1 MTIIDANLLIY
12 FYNED
17 SKHHDGAAKW
27 LDSLIN
33 STEQIGLSWI
43 TLWAFLRLSTSPRIL
58 PTPLSPDRAF
68 SIVRDW
74 MEQPAVIILHPGPR
88 HAAILER
95 LVVGTGARGGLVTD
109 ATLAALAIENG
120 ATLASADYDFSRF
133 PDLKWVNPLA

>member
-17 SKHHDGAAKW
+17 SKHHDATAKW

-33 STEQIGLSWI
+33 STEQIGLPWI
-43 TLWAFLRLSTSPRIL
+43 TLWAFLRLSTSPRVL
-58 PTPLSPDRAF
+58 PTPLSPDQAF

-74 MEQPAVIILHPGPR
+74 TDQSAVVVPQPGPR

-95 LVVGTGARGGLVTD
+95 LVVVTGARAGMVTD
-109 ATLAALAIENG
+109 AALAALA
-120 ATLASADYDFSRF
+120 
-133 PDLKWVNPLA
+133 